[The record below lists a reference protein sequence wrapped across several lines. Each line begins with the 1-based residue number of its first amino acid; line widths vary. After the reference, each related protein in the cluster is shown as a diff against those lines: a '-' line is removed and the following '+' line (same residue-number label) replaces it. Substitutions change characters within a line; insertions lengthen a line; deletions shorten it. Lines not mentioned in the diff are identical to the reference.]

1 MLQGDRF
8 AQYPRVIVELGM
20 GDGRLIE
27 SLAKK
32 DKHSLYVGIEIDSAQ
47 FRQAESRISADNVLL
62 LEGSFEAL
70 IPTLPDGCV
79 DLFLVVLPD
88 PSFIDPG
95 KQESWKKFY
104 KSLLDKLKRG
114 GTFQLVTEL
123 TDELLQPVSDDDYE
137 RWTEWLEQVFVS
149 QGFVR
154 MGSIHGAPSDY
165 SSRCL
170 DQFRGDPGRI
180 KMVTMTFTKP

>member
-1 MLQGDRF
+1 MLHGDRF

-20 GDGRLIE
+20 GDGKLIE
-27 SLAKK
+27 TLAKK
-32 DKHSLYVGIEIDSAQ
+32 DMHSLYVGIEIDSAQ
-47 FRQAESRISADNVLL
+47 FKQAKSRISADNVLL

-70 IPTLPDGCV
+70 IPTLPDSCV
-79 DLFLVVLPD
+79 DLFLAVLPD

-95 KQESWKKFY
+95 KQDSWKKFY
-104 KSLLDKLKRG
+104 KNLLDKLKRG

-137 RWTEWLEQVFVS
+137 RWTEWLELAFVS
-149 QGFVR
+149 QGFVSTE
-154 MGSIHGAPSDY
+154 SIHGVPSDY

-170 DQFRGDPGRI
+170 DQFRGDPERI